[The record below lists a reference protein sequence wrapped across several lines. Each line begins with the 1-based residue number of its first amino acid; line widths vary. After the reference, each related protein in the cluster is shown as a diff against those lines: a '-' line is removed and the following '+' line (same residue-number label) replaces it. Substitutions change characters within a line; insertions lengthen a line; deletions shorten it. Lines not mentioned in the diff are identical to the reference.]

1 MFKNKLFI
9 TANEII
15 IQKTIKAI
23 NQLPE
28 DKASEIADFVE
39 FITKRYEENV
49 LLNDIQQLILT
60 SHSFNFFKDERDF
73 YSSSV

>member
-28 DKASEIADFVE
+28 DKASEIADFAE

-49 LLNDIQQLILT
+49 LLNDIQQLIST
-60 SHSFNFFKDERDF
+60 SHSFDGLKDEKYF